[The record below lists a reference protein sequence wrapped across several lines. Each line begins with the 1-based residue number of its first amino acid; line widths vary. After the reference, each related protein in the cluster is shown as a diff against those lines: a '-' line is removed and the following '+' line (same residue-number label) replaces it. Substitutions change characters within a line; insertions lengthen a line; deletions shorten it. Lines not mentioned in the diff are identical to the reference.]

1 MAVCDTCNRR
11 LTDEE
16 TRNTNSMIKDSENK
30 TIEALVYEE
39 IDTMTHQLNEADLSD
54 KRADRIMINVNQ
66 RMDERDNDR

>member
-1 MAVCDTCNRR
+1 MAVCDMCNRR
-11 LTDEE
+11 LTDEK
-16 TRNTNSMIKDSENK
+16 TRNTNSMIEDSENK

-54 KRADRIMINVNQ
+54 KRADRIMIDVNQ